1 MKDKNKTKNKNKIE
15 KINKIKKKTHHG
27 LKLPLKKN

>member
-15 KINKIKKKTHHG
+15 KINKIKKKNSPWT
-27 LKLPLKKN
+27 KTAIKKN